1 MERVE
6 LAWPYPRVRFLSV
19 FWQPLSRLLMVH
31 ITFWINVY
39 SVTKVFSFCSVL
51 GERLSGFRKGKGK
64 KKKKRKGK
72 GSFSNLLSEATVVGT
87 LKQN

>member
-51 GERLSGFRKGKGK
+51 GERLSG
-64 KKKKRKGK
+64 
-72 GSFSNLLSEATVVGT
+72 L
-87 LKQN
+87 